1 MRILLQTNTETNEVI
16 HSVFR
21 AFPRFVARSAGWL
34 MQSNVIANAEEAST
48 NLQPHKVGFY
58 AIELFDNIFTVSA
71 PSWINN

>member
-1 MRILLQTNTETNEVI
+1 
-16 HSVFR
+16 
-21 AFPRFVARSAGWL
+21 